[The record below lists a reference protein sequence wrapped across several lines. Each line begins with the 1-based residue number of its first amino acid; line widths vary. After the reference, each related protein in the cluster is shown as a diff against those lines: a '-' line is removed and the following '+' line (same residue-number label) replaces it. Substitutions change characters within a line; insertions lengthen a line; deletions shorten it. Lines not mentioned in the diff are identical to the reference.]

1 MSAGNCIRQ
10 FLVMIV
16 RVETGNLSSLGRRHI
31 GHTLNGAKVEFA
43 ILERVVRGNK
53 FEGVY
58 TEAGDAAD
66 GGGNASRTEEVKER
80 MSALMV
86 MDMEI
91 PEHCLIWAICLRV
104 LLMAAI
110 QGRKKYWITDKEGR
124 NMISNNIVVTL
135 LSEELH

>member
-1 MSAGNCIRQ
+1 MGPDFRYIEHCTAIFLCLFWLHNLDGEIPYWIMSAGNCIRQ

-91 PEHCLIWAICLRV
+91 PE
-104 LLMAAI
+104 LM
-110 QGRKKYWITDKEGR
+110 T
-124 NMISNNIVVTL
+124 
-135 LSEELH
+135 